1 MTPLGQKLDKE
12 SENFG
17 RKCKNESISSLK
29 MVKTGSKNPR
39 FCSRMTQNDT
49 ITIQGT
55 YYKLLQPILP
65 VSDVNYQKIITF
77 KIFLKKILLRS
88 SRNAWN
94 HEKQNKVMPA
104 HENAWETGQL
114 LQLYWKLLQICTGID

>member
-55 YYKLLQPILP
+55 YYNIKNRKLSL
-65 VSDVNYQKIITF
+65 S
-77 KIFLKKILLRS
+77 
-88 SRNAWN
+88 
-94 HEKQNKVMPA
+94 E
-104 HENAWETGQL
+104 
-114 LQLYWKLLQICTGID
+114 